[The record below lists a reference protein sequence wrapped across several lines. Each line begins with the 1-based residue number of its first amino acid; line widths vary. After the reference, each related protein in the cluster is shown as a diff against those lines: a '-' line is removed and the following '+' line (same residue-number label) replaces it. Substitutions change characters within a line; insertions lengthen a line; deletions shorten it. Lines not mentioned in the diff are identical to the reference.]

1 MKKNLFFMLLCAL
14 LSATML
20 AKDPILEKRHYLVSN
35 FDVSKISIYDPRD
48 VLGILNFLM
57 QYSEEDNKW
66 NYEKLGLTWKDMVDA
81 INGKT
86 FNIFIKLFRRF
97 EWEDKNGVKVL
108 TFLDLSN
115 YDNLSKNKFY
125 GKFDGKYFKNLKE
138 LYINS
143 TQLTSID
150 LSKNLELTKFVSRE
164 NNLTSL
170 DVSKNIN
177 LKFLD
182 CSKNSLNNL
191 DLSKNVNLV
200 SLNCSNNQFTTLDVS
215 KYINLKFLDCSQNS
229 LNNLDLSQNVKLVSL
244 NCSYNQFTTLD
255 VSKNVELVSLYGS
268 NNQIITL
275 DLSINVE
282 LEELYCDNNQL
293 TSLDL
298 SNNFKLK
305 ELNCSKNKLNT
316 LDVSNNKLEYLFCYK
331 NELITLNVSNA
342 INLKNLNCSENKL
355 TNLDVSNST
364 ELKELD
370 CSLNNLTSLNTSK
383 NNKLSILT
391 CEYNQ
396 LSSLDLT
403 DNKLF
408 VLSANNNQFKISTL
422 KGDFAKIEFIGFTP
436 QSTLQGG
443 TKGYLDI
450 LDLSSEYN
458 FRGKKT
464 AYVWYD
470 KATQKEVKVNGS
482 RGKFYASRKNA
493 GKTLICEM
501 KNDLIPNLTLK
512 YEVTIANSARFVAD
526 NTNAFAI
533 EEIKSENPSVN
544 WVESIKLY
552 PNPVTDIVNI
562 TSPFK
567 TLSVDVY
574 NYSGKLVKTFPSLKN
589 NEINVQDLAPGIY
602 IVTLTTDQ
610 GIVTKK
616 IIKK

>member
-14 LSATML
+14 LSVTML
-20 AKDPILEKRHYLVSN
+20 AKDPVLEKRHYLVSN
-35 FDVSKISIYDPRD
+35 FDVSKISVYDPRD

-66 NYEKLGLTWKDMVDA
+66 NYEQLGLTWKDMVDA
-81 INGKT
+81 INGKPHSILLKF
-86 FNIFIKLFRRF
+86 FNRF
-97 EWEDKNGVKVL
+97 GWEDKNGIKVL

-115 YDNLSKNKFY
+115 YRHLIGTKFY
-125 GKFDGKYFKNLKE
+125 GEFDGKYFRNLKE
-138 LYINS
+138 LSINS

-150 LSKNLELTKFVSRE
+150 LSKNLKLTRLVFKE
-164 NNLTSL
+164 NYSASL

-182 CSKNSLNNL
+182 CSENSLNNL
-191 DLSKNVNLV
+191 DLSKNV
-200 SLNCSNNQFTTLDVS
+200 
-215 KYINLKFLDCSQNS
+215 K
-229 LNNLDLSQNVKLVSL
+229 
-244 NCSYNQFTTLD
+244 
-255 VSKNVELVSLYGS
+255 LVSLYGS
-268 NNQIITL
+268 NNQLITL
-275 DLSINVE
+275 DLSKNVE

-370 CSLNNLTSLNTSK
+370 CSLNKLTSLNTSK
-383 NNKLSILT
+383 NSKLSILT
-391 CEYNQ
+391 CNYNQ
-396 LSSLDLT
+396 LGSLDLT
-403 DNKLF
+403 ANKLF
-408 VLSANNNQFKISTL
+408 VLIANNNQFKISTL

-464 AYVWYD
+464 TYVWYD
-470 KATQKEVKVNGS
+470 KATQKEVKMNGS

-512 YEVTIANSARFVAD
+512 YEVTIANSARFVEN

-544 WVESIKLY
+544 WIESIKLY
-552 PNPVTDIVNI
+552 PNPVSDIVNI

-567 TLSVDVY
+567 TLSLDVY

>member
-35 FDVSKISIYDPRD
+35 FDVSKISVYDPRD

-66 NYEKLGLTWKDMVDA
+66 NYEQLGLTWKDMVDA
-81 INGKT
+81 VNGKT
-86 FNIFIKLFRRF
+86 YNIITKIFRRF
-97 EWEDKNGVKVL
+97 GWEDKNGVKVL

-115 YDNLSKNKFY
+115 YDNLNKNKFY
-125 GKFDGKYFKNLKE
+125 GEFDGKYFRNLKE
-138 LYINS
+138 LSINS

-150 LSKNLELTKFVSRE
+150 LSKNLKLTRLVFKE
-164 NNLTSL
+164 NYSASL

-177 LKFLD
+177 LEFLD

-191 DLSKNVNLV
+191 DLSKNVKLV
-200 SLNCSNNQFTTLDVS
+200 SLNCSNNQLTTLD
-215 KYINLKFLDCSQNS
+215 L
-229 LNNLDLSQNVKLVSL
+229 
-244 NCSYNQFTTLD
+244 
-255 VSKNVELVSLYGS
+255 SKNVELEQLQCS
-268 NNQIITL
+268 
-275 DLSINVE
+275 
-282 LEELYCDNNQL
+282 NNQL

-298 SNNFKLK
+298 SNNLKLSG
-305 ELNCSKNKLNT
+305 LNCTGNKLNT
-316 LDVSNNKLEYLFCYK
+316 LDVSNNKLEYLYCYK
-331 NELITLNVSNA
+331 NELTTLNVSNA
-342 INLKNLNCSENKL
+342 INLKSLDCSENKL

-364 ELKELD
+364 ELSELD
-370 CSLNNLTSLNTSK
+370 CSLNKLTSLNLSK
-383 NNKLSILT
+383 NAKLNFLF
-391 CEYNQ
+391 CMNNQ
-396 LSSLDLT
+396 LSSLDITANKLLVLVAY
-403 DNKLF
+403 DNK
-408 VLSANNNQFKISTL
+408 FKISTL
-422 KGDFAKIEFIGFTP
+422 KGDYAKIGLIGLTP
-436 QSTLQGG
+436 QSILQGG

-458 FRGKKT
+458 IRGKKT
-464 AYVWYD
+464 TYVWYD
-470 KATQKEVKVNGS
+470 KATKKEVKVNGS

-493 GKTLICEM
+493 GKTLVCEM
-501 KNDLIPNLTLK
+501 HNDLIPGLILS
-512 YEVTIANSARFVAD
+512 YEVTIANSARFVEN

-567 TLSVDVY
+567 TLSVNVY

>member
-14 LSATML
+14 LSVTML
-20 AKDPILEKRHYLVSN
+20 AKDPVLEKRHYLVSN
-35 FDVSKISIYDPRD
+35 FDVSKISVYDPRD

-66 NYEKLGLTWKDMVDA
+66 NYEQLGLTWKDMVDA
-81 INGKT
+81 INGKPHSILLKF
-86 FNIFIKLFRRF
+86 FNRF
-97 EWEDKNGVKVL
+97 GWEDKNGIKVL

-115 YDNLSKNKFY
+115 YRHLIGTKFY
-125 GKFDGKYFKNLKE
+125 GEFDGKYFRNLKE
-138 LYINS
+138 LSINS

-150 LSKNLELTKFVSRE
+150 LSKNLKLTRLVFKE
-164 NNLTSL
+164 NYSASL

-182 CSKNSLNNL
+182 CSENSLNNL
-191 DLSKNVNLV
+191 DLSKNVKLV
-200 SLNCSNNQFTTLDVS
+200 SLYCSNNQLTTLD
-215 KYINLKFLDCSQNS
+215 L
-229 LNNLDLSQNVKLVSL
+229 
-244 NCSYNQFTTLD
+244 
-255 VSKNVELVSLYGS
+255 SKNVELE
-268 NNQIITL
+268 
-275 DLSINVE
+275 D
-282 LEELYCDNNQL
+282 LYCDNNQL

-370 CSLNNLTSLNTSK
+370 CSLNKLTSLNTSK
-383 NNKLSILT
+383 NSKLSILT
-391 CEYNQ
+391 CNYNQ
-396 LSSLDLT
+396 LGSLDLT
-403 DNKLF
+403 ANKLF
-408 VLSANNNQFKISTL
+408 VLIANNNQFKISTL

-464 AYVWYD
+464 TYVWYD

-501 KNDLIPNLTLK
+501 KNDLITNLTLK
-512 YEVTIANSARFVAD
+512 YEVTIAKSARFVED

-533 EEIKSENPSVN
+533 EEIKSENPSKN
-544 WVESIKLY
+544 LAESVLIY
-552 PNPVTDIVNI
+552 PNPVVDIVKI

-567 TLSVDVY
+567 TLSIDVY

-589 NEINVQDLAPGIY
+589 NEINVQDLDPGIY

>member
-1 MKKNLFFMLLCAL
+1 MLLCAL
-14 LSATML
+14 LSVTML
-20 AKDPILEKRHYLVSN
+20 AKDPVLEKRHYLVSN
-35 FDVSKISIYDPRD
+35 FDVSKISVYDPRD

-66 NYEKLGLTWKDMVDA
+66 NYEQLGLTWKDMVDA
-81 INGKT
+81 INGKPHSILLKF
-86 FNIFIKLFRRF
+86 FNRF
-97 EWEDKNGVKVL
+97 GWEDKNGIKVL

-115 YDNLSKNKFY
+115 YRHLIGTKFY
-125 GKFDGKYFKNLKE
+125 GEFDGKYFRNLKE
-138 LYINS
+138 LSINS

-150 LSKNLELTKFVSRE
+150 LSKNLKLTRLVFKE
-164 NNLTSL
+164 NYSASL

-182 CSKNSLNNL
+182 CSENSLNNL
-191 DLSKNVNLV
+191 DLSKNVKLV
-200 SLNCSNNQFTTLDVS
+200 DLYCSNNQL
-215 KYINLKFLDCSQNS
+215 
-229 LNNLDLSQNVKLVSL
+229 
-244 NCSYNQFTTLD
+244 
-255 VSKNVELVSLYGS
+255 
-268 NNQIITL
+268 ITL
-275 DLSINVE
+275 DLSQNVE

-370 CSLNNLTSLNTSK
+370 CSLNKLTSLNTSK
-383 NNKLSILT
+383 NSKLSILT
-391 CEYNQ
+391 CNYNQ
-396 LSSLDLT
+396 LGSLDLT
-403 DNKLF
+403 ANKLF
-408 VLSANNNQFKISTL
+408 VLIANNNQFKISTL

-464 AYVWYD
+464 TYVWYD

-501 KNDLIPNLTLK
+501 KNDLITNLTLK
-512 YEVTIANSARFVAD
+512 YEVTIANSARFVEN

>member
-1 MKKNLFFMLLCAL
+1 MLLCAL
-14 LSATML
+14 LSVTML
-20 AKDPILEKRHYLVSN
+20 AKDPVLEKRHYLVSN
-35 FDVSKISIYDPRD
+35 FDVSKISVYDPRD

-66 NYEKLGLTWKDMVDA
+66 NYEQLGLTWKDMVDA
-81 INGKT
+81 INGKPHSILLKF
-86 FNIFIKLFRRF
+86 FNRF
-97 EWEDKNGVKVL
+97 GWEDKNGIKVL

-115 YDNLSKNKFY
+115 YRHLIGTKFY
-125 GKFDGKYFKNLKE
+125 GEFDGKYFRNLKE
-138 LYINS
+138 LSINS

-150 LSKNLELTKFVSRE
+150 LSKNLKLTRLVFKE
-164 NNLTSL
+164 NYSASL

-182 CSKNSLNNL
+182 CSENSLNNL
-191 DLSKNVNLV
+191 DLSKNVKLV
-200 SLNCSNNQFTTLDVS
+200 DLYCSNNQL
-215 KYINLKFLDCSQNS
+215 
-229 LNNLDLSQNVKLVSL
+229 
-244 NCSYNQFTTLD
+244 
-255 VSKNVELVSLYGS
+255 
-268 NNQIITL
+268 ITL
-275 DLSINVE
+275 DLSQNVE

-370 CSLNNLTSLNTSK
+370 CSLNKLTSLNTSK
-383 NNKLSILT
+383 NSKLSILT
-391 CEYNQ
+391 CNYNQ
-396 LSSLDLT
+396 LGSLDLT
-403 DNKLF
+403 ANKLF
-408 VLSANNNQFKISTL
+408 VLIANNNQFKISTL
-422 KGDFAKIEFIGFTP
+422 KGDYAKVAIVAFNP

-458 FRGKKT
+458 IRGKKT
-464 AYVWYD
+464 TYVWYD
-470 KATQKEVKVNGS
+470 KATKKEVKVNGS
-482 RGKFYASRKNA
+482 RGKFYANRKNA

-501 KNDLIPNLTLK
+501 KNDLIPDLNLR
-512 YEVTIANSARFVAD
+512 YEVTIANSARFVEN

-533 EEIKSENPSVN
+533 EEIKSENPSKN
-544 WVESIKLY
+544 WAESVLIY
-552 PNPVTDIVNI
+552 PNPVVDIVKI

-567 TLSVDVY
+567 TLSIDVY

>member
-1 MKKNLFFMLLCAL
+1 
-14 LSATML
+14 
-20 AKDPILEKRHYLVSN
+20 
-35 FDVSKISIYDPRD
+35 
-48 VLGILNFLM
+48 
-57 QYSEEDNKW
+57 
-66 NYEKLGLTWKDMVDA
+66 
-81 INGKT
+81 
-86 FNIFIKLFRRF
+86 
-97 EWEDKNGVKVL
+97 
-108 TFLDLSN
+108 
-115 YDNLSKNKFY
+115 
-125 GKFDGKYFKNLKE
+125 
-138 LYINS
+138 
-143 TQLTSID
+143 
-150 LSKNLELTKFVSRE
+150 
-164 NNLTSL
+164 
-170 DVSKNIN
+170 
-177 LKFLD
+177 
-182 CSKNSLNNL
+182 
-191 DLSKNVNLV
+191 
-200 SLNCSNNQFTTLDVS
+200 
-215 KYINLKFLDCSQNS
+215 
-229 LNNLDLSQNVKLVSL
+229 LVSL

-268 NNQIITL
+268 NNQLITL
-275 DLSINVE
+275 DLSKNVE

-370 CSLNNLTSLNTSK
+370 CSLNKLTSLNTSK
-383 NNKLSILT
+383 NSKLSILT
-391 CEYNQ
+391 CNYNQ
-396 LSSLDLT
+396 LGSLDLT
-403 DNKLF
+403 ANKLF
-408 VLSANNNQFKISTL
+408 VLIANNNQFKISTL

-464 AYVWYD
+464 TYVWYD

-501 KNDLIPNLTLK
+501 KNDLITNLTLK
-512 YEVTIANSARFVAD
+512 YEVTIANSARFVEN